1 MSESDRPLD
10 EDGFLLAHEP
20 AEEGRPD
27 DRIDDERM
35 DEENTFKPEFV
46 RAVEDALEEGDT
58 KAVYELVEP
67 LHPADIADLLE
78 LLERQERYQLAAAI
92 TDLMTSEV
100 VAELND
106 YVREDMME
114 ALPPEAVAQ
123 IVDQL
128 ETDDAVQL
136 IEDLDEADQRA
147 ILAEVELEDRIAIQ
161 SALSYPE
168 ETAGRLMSREF
179 VAVPEHL
186 TVGDLIDYLRDGRDL
201 PDEFFEVFVVDEKH
215 HPVGTC
221 ALSWV
226 LRAPRNVALAD
237 VMKRDQTLIPV
248 MLDQEEVGL
257 MFQKYNLISAAVV
270 DENDRLVGQMTV
282 DDVVHI
288 ISEEAG
294 EDALLMSGAGEGDIN
309 EPIREAYSARVR
321 WLIANL
327 GTALVASLIIAMF
340 GAAIEQL
347 VALAVLMPIVASIG
361 GNAGTQTMAVT
372 VRAIATNQLTRSNT
386 RRILLREMRVA
397 VLNGMTIAVLI
408 GLATGA
414 IFSPMLGGVI
424 ALAMVINVVIAG
436 LAGVLVPVIFDRL
449 DQDPAVASSVFVTM
463 ITDSMGFFAFLG
475 LAVASG
481 IVGS

>member
-10 EDGFLLAHEP
+10 DDGFLLARES
-20 AEEGRPD
+20 ADEARPD

-35 DEENTFKPEFV
+35 DEENTLKKEYV
-46 RAVEDALEEGDT
+46 EAVEQALEDGDT

-78 LLERQERYQLAAAI
+78 LFEREQRYQLAAAI

-136 IEDLDEADQRA
+136 IEDLDEANQRA
-147 ILAEVELEDRIAIQ
+147 ILAEVEMEDRIAIQ

-168 ETAGRLMSREF
+168 ETAGRLMSRDF

-186 TVGDLIDYLRDGRDL
+186 TVGDLIDLLRDGRDL
-201 PDEFFEVFVVDEKH
+201 PDDFYEIFVVDEKH

-226 LRAPRNVALAD
+226 LRAPRTIPLAD

-248 MLDQEEVGL
+248 LLDQEEVGL
-257 MFQKYNLISAAVV
+257 MFQKYNLISAAVI

-321 WLIANL
+321 WLVANL
-327 GTALVASLIIAMF
+327 GTALVASVIIALF
-340 GAAIEQL
+340 GAAIEKL

-397 VLNGMTIAVLI
+397 VLNGMTIAVLV
-408 GLATGA
+408 GLATGV
-414 IFSPMLGGVI
+414 IFTPTLGAVI
-424 ALAMVINVVIAG
+424 ALAMVINVVTAG
-436 LAGVLVPVIFDRL
+436 FAGVMVPVAFERL

-481 IVGS
+481 AVG

>member
-1 MSESDRPLD
+1 MHSAAYFGD
-10 EDGFLLAHEP
+10 
-20 AEEGRPD
+20 D
-27 DRIDDERM
+27 DRFES
-35 DEENTFKPEFV
+35 
-46 RAVEDALEEGDT
+46 
-58 KAVYELVEP
+58 
-67 LHPADIADLLE
+67 LLS
-78 LLERQERYQLAAAI
+78 
-92 TDLMTSEV
+92 D
-100 VAELND
+100 
-106 YVREDMME
+106 
-114 ALPPEAVAQ
+114 
-123 IVDQL
+123 
-128 ETDDAVQL
+128 
-136 IEDLDEADQRA
+136 
-147 ILAEVELEDRIAIQ
+147 
-161 SALSYPE
+161 
-168 ETAGRLMSREF
+168 
-179 VAVPEHL
+179 
-186 TVGDLIDYLRDGRDL
+186 
-201 PDEFFEVFVVDEKH
+201 
-215 HPVGTC
+215 
-221 ALSWV
+221 
-226 LRAPRNVALAD
+226 
-237 VMKRDQTLIPV
+237 
-248 MLDQEEVGL
+248 
-257 MFQKYNLISAAVV
+257 
-270 DENDRLVGQMTV
+270 GQMTV

-294 EDALLMSGAGEGDIN
+294 EDALLMSGAGDGDIN

-408 GLATGA
+408 GLATGV

-424 ALAMVINVVIAG
+424 ALAMIINVVIAG

>member
-10 EDGFLLAHEP
+10 DDGFLLARES
-20 AEEGRPD
+20 ADEARPD

-35 DEENTFKPEFV
+35 DEENTLKKEYV
-46 RAVEDALEEGDT
+46 EAVEQALEDGDT

-78 LLERQERYQLAAAI
+78 LFEREQRYQLAAAI

-136 IEDLDEADQRA
+136 IEDLDEANQRA
-147 ILAEVELEDRIAIQ
+147 ILAEVEMEDRIAIQ

-168 ETAGRLMSREF
+168 ETAGRLMSRDF

-186 TVGDLIDYLRDGRDL
+186 TVGDLIDFLRDGRDL
-201 PDEFFEVFVVDEKH
+201 PDDFYEIFVVDEKH

-226 LRAPRNVALAD
+226 LRAPRTIPLAD

-248 MLDQEEVGL
+248 LLDQEEVGL
-257 MFQKYNLISAAVV
+257 MFQKYNLISAAVI

-321 WLIANL
+321 WLVANL
-327 GTALVASLIIAMF
+327 GTALVASVIIALF
-340 GAAIEQL
+340 GAAIEKL

-397 VLNGMTIAVLI
+397 VLNGMTIAVLV
-408 GLATGA
+408 GLATGV
-414 IFSPMLGGVI
+414 IFTPTLGAVI
-424 ALAMVINVVIAG
+424 ALAMVINVVTAG
-436 LAGVLVPVIFDRL
+436 FAGVMVPVAFERL

-463 ITDSMGFFAFLG
+463 ITNSMGFFAFLG

-481 IVGS
+481 AVG

>member
-10 EDGFLLAHEP
+10 DDGFLLARES
-20 AEEGRPD
+20 ADEARPD

-35 DEENTFKPEFV
+35 DEENTLKKEYV
-46 RAVEDALEEGDT
+46 EAVEQALEDGDT

-78 LLERQERYQLAAAI
+78 LFEREQRYQLAAAI

-136 IEDLDEADQRA
+136 IEDLDEANQRA
-147 ILAEVELEDRIAIQ
+147 ILAEVEMEDRIAIQ

-168 ETAGRLMSREF
+168 ETAGRLMSRDF

-186 TVGDLIDYLRDGRDL
+186 TVGDLIDFLRDGRDL
-201 PDEFFEVFVVDEKH
+201 PDDFYEIFVVDEKH

-226 LRAPRNVALAD
+226 LRAPRTIPLAD

-248 MLDQEEVGL
+248 LLDQEEVGL
-257 MFQKYNLISAAVV
+257 MFQKYNLISAAVI

-321 WLIANL
+321 WLVANL
-327 GTALVASLIIAMF
+327 GTALVASVIIALF
-340 GAAIEQL
+340 GAAIEKL

-397 VLNGMTIAVLI
+397 VLNGMTIAVLV
-408 GLATGA
+408 GLATGV
-414 IFSPMLGGVI
+414 IFTPTLGAVI
-424 ALAMVINVVIAG
+424 ALAMVINVVTAG
-436 LAGVLVPVIFDRL
+436 FAGVMVPVAFQRL

-481 IVGS
+481 AVG